1 MRDKVISISEKL
13 ERDFT
18 VILVNPFNHKVR
30 GFLSVESVE
39 PDWSLTNNVEL
50 ILYKTE
56 QEAKAIKKELEET
69 KTAITLIDIASGEER
84 QEELLTES
92 FEVAKVEYES
102 F

>member
-18 VILVNPFNHKVR
+18 VVLVNPFNHKVR

-39 PDWSLTNNVEL
+39 PDWSLTDNVEL

-56 QEAKAIKKELEET
+56 QEAKAIKKELEKT
-69 KTAITLIDIASGEER
+69 KTAIILIEIASGEER

>member
-18 VILVNPFNHKVR
+18 VVLVNPFNHKVR

-39 PDWSLTNNVEL
+39 PDWSLTDNVEL

-56 QEAKAIKKELEET
+56 QEAKAIKKELEKT